1 MAAICTLR
9 LFDSTATCDQTA
21 SMIAF
26 LGTNALGRSSN
37 SARTRPGAH
46 RNFFPRP
53 MGFLSQQDPSPL
65 VKTPVIERQ

>member
-9 LFDSTATCDQTA
+9 LFDSTATRDQTA

-37 SARTRPGAH
+37 SARTSRAREPSQLVPTTHGRPVAA
-46 RNFFPRP
+46 RP
-53 MGFLSQQDPSPL
+53 
-65 VKTPVIERQ
+65 